1 MPPVL
6 SPGITHG
13 TLPGQHSCP
22 RYNEVMSKSKWYRLL
37 LLGACVLF
45 AVGCKK
51 HILTDYRPLDRA
63 GMWSSNIEQ
72 LKALNA
78 SDAEVAQLVKLKQAG
93 VTDDTCVALV
103 SAAHEHQHPFTSA
116 ESAANL
122 NHAGFTD
129 LEILEIARADKLDTI
144 GMDAVMLRLVGLSD
158 ATVQTLLHRRMQ
170 GQPTL
175 SSDAIGRLKNVGLTE
190 KQILE
195 RINHGMTDQQAEKEA
210 TAREHARNHSNTGFV
225 RIHGRRSR

>member
-1 MPPVL
+1 MYKYK
-6 SPGITHG
+6 
-13 TLPGQHSCP
+13 QH
-22 RYNEVMSKSKWYRLL
+22 WILL
-37 LLGACVLF
+37 LVACVLL

-78 SDAEVAQLVKLKQAG
+78 SDEEVAQLVKLKQAG

-103 SAAHEHQHPFTSA
+103 GAAHAHQHVFTSA
-116 ESAANL
+116 ESVANL
-122 NHAGFTD
+122 EHASFA
-129 LEILEIARADKLDTI
+129 EPKILEIARADQLDTI
-144 GMDAVMLRLVGLSD
+144 STEAVLLRLVGLSD

-175 SSDAIGRLKNVGLTE
+175 SSAEIGRLKNVGLSE

-210 TAREHARNHSNTGFV
+210 AAREKARNHSNMGFV
-225 RIHGRRSR
+225 RIHGRSR

>member
-1 MPPVL
+1 MYKR
-6 SPGITHG
+6 H
-13 TLPGQHSCP
+13 Q
-22 RYNEVMSKSKWYRLL
+22 LL
-37 LLGACVLF
+37 LLGACVLL
-45 AVGCKK
+45 AGGCKN

-72 LKALNA
+72 LKAMNT

-93 VTDDTCVALV
+93 VSDDACVALL
-103 SAAHEHQHPFTSA
+103 SAAHAHQHPFTSA

-122 NHAGFTD
+122 AHASFTEP
-129 LEILEIARADKLDTI
+129 EILEIARADQLDTI
-144 GMDAVMLRLVGLSD
+144 GTEAVMLRLIGLSD

-175 SSDAIGRLKNVGLTE
+175 SSVEIGRLKNVGLTE

-195 RINHGMTDQQAEKEA
+195 RVNQGMTDQQAEKEI

-225 RIHGRRSR
+225 RVHGRRPG

>member
-1 MPPVL
+1 MYKR
-6 SPGITHG
+6 H
-13 TLPGQHSCP
+13 Q
-22 RYNEVMSKSKWYRLL
+22 LL
-37 LLGACVLF
+37 LLGACVLL
-45 AVGCKK
+45 AGGCKN

-72 LKALNA
+72 LKAMNT

-93 VTDDTCVALV
+93 VSDDACVALL
-103 SAAHEHQHPFTSA
+103 SAAHAHQHPFTSA

-122 NHAGFTD
+122 AHASFTEP
-129 LEILEIARADKLDTI
+129 EILEIARADQLDTI
-144 GMDAVMLRLVGLSD
+144 GTEAVMLRLIGLSD

-175 SSDAIGRLKNVGLTE
+175 SSVEIGRLKNVGLTE

-195 RINHGMTDQQAEKEA
+195 RVNQGMTDQQAEKEI
-210 TAREHARNHSNTGFV
+210 TAREHARNHSNTSFV
-225 RIHGRRSR
+225 RIHGRRPG